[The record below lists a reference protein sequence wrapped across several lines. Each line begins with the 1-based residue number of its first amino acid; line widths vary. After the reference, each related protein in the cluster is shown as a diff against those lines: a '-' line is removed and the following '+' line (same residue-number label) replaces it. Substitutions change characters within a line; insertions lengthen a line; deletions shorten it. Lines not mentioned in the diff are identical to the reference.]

1 MGFFAVGNL
10 HSIYIYFS
18 VLLLEFCDINM
29 VSHIPYTTRE
39 HHMGRHNL
47 VHSNSSS
54 NDIGRASYKFLM
66 KKITKIKIA
75 VENKPQRSSVSNSFQ
90 RGEWFYILVSW
101 LVWGCFFLWILG
113 FLCLFIFLQEFNNIC
128 IIYYLFIHDLTNLV
142 IWKQCIL
149 LTIVGALAIYVFE
162 QLELNWENKTNEAGK
177 SN

>member
-1 MGFFAVGNL
+1 MGLFAVGNL

-29 VSHIPYTTRE
+29 VSHIPYTNRE

-66 KKITKIKIA
+66 KKRTKIKIA

-101 LVWGCFFLWILG
+101 LVWGCFFMNIGLPLSVYISAGVQQHLHNILFVYTWSDKSG
-113 FLCLFIFLQEFNNIC
+113 NLKTVHFVNYSRCFGYLC
-128 IIYYLFIHDLTNLV
+128 
-142 IWKQCIL
+142 IWAAWAKL
-149 LTIVGALAIYVFE
+149 RE
-162 QLELNWENKTNEAGK
+162 
-177 SN
+177 